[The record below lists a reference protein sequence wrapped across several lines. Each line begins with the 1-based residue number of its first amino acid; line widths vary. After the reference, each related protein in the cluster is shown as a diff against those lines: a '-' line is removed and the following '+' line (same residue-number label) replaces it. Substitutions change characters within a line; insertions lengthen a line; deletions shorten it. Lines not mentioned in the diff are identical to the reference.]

1 MAITSAV
8 CNSFKQ
14 ELLQGYHSFNASG
27 DTPAGNAFKLALYTS
42 SATINKSTTA
52 YSATNEIS
60 NTSGSAY
67 SAGGIALTNVTPTL
81 DSDTAICDF
90 SNTSWSSAS
99 FTANG
104 CLIYDSSSVT
114 GMTSNASCVTI
125 AFGGD
130 KTVTSGTF
138 TIEFPAAAASTA
150 SIQLA

>member
-14 ELLQGYHSFNASG
+14 EVLQAIHNFTASSGNTFN
-27 DTPAGNAFKLALYTS
+27 LALYTS
-42 SATINKSTTA
+42 SATLNKSTTA

-67 SAGGIALTNVTPTL
+67 SAKGKALTSVTPALST
-81 DSDTAICDF
+81 DTACCDF
-90 SNTSWSSAS
+90 ADISWTSAS

-104 CLIYDSSSVT
+104 CLIFNDS
-114 GMTSNASCVTI
+114 ASGDPAVCAI
-125 AFGGD
+125 AFGSD

-138 TIEFPAAAASTA
+138 TVQFPTA
-150 SIQLA
+150 DADNAILRIA

>member
-14 ELLQGYHSFNASG
+14 EILQGYHSFNASG

-67 SAGGIALTNVTPTL
+67 SAG
-81 DSDTAICDF
+81 
-90 SNTSWSSAS
+90 
-99 FTANG
+99 
-104 CLIYDSSSVT
+104 
-114 GMTSNASCVTI
+114 
-125 AFGGD
+125 
-130 KTVTSGTF
+130 
-138 TIEFPAAAASTA
+138 
-150 SIQLA
+150 